1 MRLMSTAVTML
12 LAAATMATTVSLS
25 HAQSCQSLWVER
37 NTYYKDGGYCFKTSR
52 GINYF
57 GNAGCRYDSENAV
70 PLSRS
75 PRERVAAI
83 SRQGAAHGRTWRCRG
98 TR

>member
-12 LAAATMATTVSLS
+12 LATATLATTVSLS

-37 NTYYKDGGYCFKTSR
+37 KTYYKDGGYCFKTSR

-75 PRERVAAI
+75 ARERIAAI
-83 SRQGAAHGRTWRCRG
+83 SRQEQRLGCN
-98 TR
+98 

>member
-12 LAAATMATTVSLS
+12 LATATLATTVSLS
-25 HAQSCQSLWVER
+25 HAQSCQSLWVE
-37 NTYYKDGGYCFKTSR
+37 R

-75 PRERVAAI
+75 ARERIAEI
-83 SRQGAAHGRTWRCRG
+83 SRQEQRLGCN
-98 TR
+98 